1 MLLIIL
7 SMLML
12 PGADAP
18 AAQAP
23 ADAPDAVTVQRA
35 QAWLTAVYPALQR
48 GDVNVAVYG
57 DGVTSRLVVTAQS
70 AHRVPGDR
78 TSAPVLLVADL
89 HRSKVT
95 GRLEAMQARGS
106 LVRSNALA
114 ALQSSVAAHPAWTS
128 TDVAAAI
135 TAAGGHYPP
144 GTRAALLAQLA
155 PLADLFGG
163 TATLEQATFVN
174 TTAVG
179 PVWLVDVSVGARAF
193 RIAVEPFDGQV
204 IGLAAR

>member
-1 MLLIIL
+1 VDQGDPTSL
-7 SMLML
+7 
-12 PGADAP
+12 
-18 AAQAP
+18 
-23 ADAPDAVTVQRA
+23 TVQRA
-35 QAWLTAVYPALQR
+35 EAWLTRVYPALKR

-57 DGVTSRLVVTAQS
+57 DVVTTRLVVTAQP
-70 AHRVPGDR
+70 AKRVPGQ
-78 TSAPVLLVADL
+78 TTPGPVLLVADL
-89 HRSKVT
+89 HRSRVT

-114 ALQSSVAAHPAWTS
+114 ALQSSVAAHPAWTTS
-128 TDVAAAI
+128 DIAAAI
-135 TAAGGHYPP
+135 IAAGGDYPP

-163 TATLEQATFVN
+163 AATLEQAAFVN

-179 PVWLVDVSVGARAF
+179 PVWLVDVSVGTREF